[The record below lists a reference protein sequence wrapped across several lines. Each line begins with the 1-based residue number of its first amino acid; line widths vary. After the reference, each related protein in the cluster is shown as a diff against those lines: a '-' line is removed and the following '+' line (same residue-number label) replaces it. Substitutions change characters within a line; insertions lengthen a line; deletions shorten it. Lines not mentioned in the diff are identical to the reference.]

1 MLSTSSAFEQL
12 VSKFSQLPGIGK
24 KTAQRLTLYI
34 LKMPREDV
42 FSFAQA
48 LEDVKTKVRLC
59 SQCWNFTESELCELC
74 SNIKRDNS
82 LICVVE
88 EPRDVLLFEKTN
100 AFRGVYHVLGGVL
113 SPLDDIGPEDL
124 KIRELLSRIN
134 GHTKE
139 VILALNPTIEGETT
153 ILYLTKCVKP
163 LGVTVSRIARGIPV
177 GGEMEFLDEATLS
190 SALSGRVVL

>member
-1 MLSTSSAFEQL
+1 VLSTSSAFEQL